1 MTVHSW
7 YENYLKV
14 SLTPEN
20 VTFQVKHLESHILQK
35 KQLQPDDCFHGAETA
50 PVDANISDRPVSR
63 NKKSH
68 PEQVGLK
75 IF

>member
-20 VTFQVKHLESHILQK
+20 VTFQVKQHLEYIFSKRNSSNQMTVSMALGLHPWI
-35 KQLQPDDCFHGAETA
+35 
-50 PVDANISDRPVSR
+50 ANISDRQYLAAKR
-63 NKKSH
+63 AIRT
-68 PEQVGLK
+68 GWA
-75 IF
+75 